1 MDLFNNAAFQSVT
14 SRSFLWLHCGYYV
27 VEFRE
32 FYVCLNIFLLNTVDQ
47 IKKLQESYQQNLIR

>member
-1 MDLFNNAAFQSVT
+1 ML
-14 SRSFLWLHCGYYV
+14 L
-27 VEFRE
+27 RE